1 MINNISAKLLEAKNE
16 PLWYFNKNSLIIIGV
31 VVLVLLLF
39 PFTSPSKFAI
49 HLMMMIFMHAV
60 MAQSWNVLAGF
71 SGQISL
77 GHAIFF
83 GIGAYASA
91 YFYVKFQITPWIGIL
106 IGIGISGLI
115 AMLIGIPILRLK
127 GHYFAIATLLIGIS
141 FQVVFQRWPEVGS
154 SSGLWI
160 PINRESPWSS
170 MQFHKSKV
178 AYYYIS
184 LIFFIGSFFLVWLLN
199 RSKLGYRLRA
209 IRDQSDAASS
219 LGIHVSKYKIIAF
232 IISAMIMA
240 PMGSVYAQYVLIV
253 DPNNAFNVDI
263 SILVLLISVM
273 GGVGNIW
280 GPIIGSAILIPIS
293 EFSRIYFGGTGHS
306 IDLIVYGVLIIIICI
321 FRPAGIV
328 SLIPRSFREREKA
341 K

>member
-1 MINNISAKLLEAKNE
+1 
-16 PLWYFNKNSLIIIGV
+16 
-31 VVLVLLLF
+31 
-39 PFTSPSKFAI
+39 
-49 HLMMMIFMHAV
+49 
-60 MAQSWNVLAGF
+60 
-71 SGQISL
+71 
-77 GHAIFF
+77 
-83 GIGAYASA
+83 
-91 YFYVKFQITPWIGIL
+91 
-106 IGIGISGLI
+106 
-115 AMLIGIPILRLK
+115 MLIGIPILRLK

-184 LIFFIGSFFLVWLLN
+184 LIFFIASFFLVWLLN

-240 PMGSVYAQYVLIV
+240 PMGSIYAQYVLIV

-293 EFSRIYFGGTGHS
+293 EFSLVASTS
-306 IDLIVYGVLIIIICI
+306 STLEIILSVISCTLASASLSMSSG
-321 FRPAGIV
+321 RP
-328 SLIPRSFREREKA
+328 SLRSFLHSSFTSRRAERMLTLAFSPSALALLTKSLRRSSVKA
-341 K
+341 GH